1 MAISNIVQGSLL
13 AVLVLC
19 TFIVILV
26 YLGKYSSAKDQ
37 VQHNSNFISE
47 ITAIGILIMFLAF
60 IVFLSGGGVA
70 PSTVV
75 APTTPTTSTMF
86 SFIPK
91 NIDSATSIMSI
102 LLAIGILT
110 AFICTSLDLTTYD
123 AQTKQ
128 NLFMAEGIIF
138 TIVII
143 GLGFTASTVFGDNIQ
158 SKDIYIMMVLHAA
171 VALSVV
177 SLSAS
182 IMSKLSVANTIGNKP
197 VAPQSA

>member
-1 MAISNIVQGSLL
+1 MAILNIVQGSLL

-19 TFIVILV
+19 IFIVLLV

-37 VQHNSNFISE
+37 VQHNNNFISE
-47 ITAIGILIMFLAF
+47 ITAIGILMMFLAF
-60 IVFLSGGGVA
+60 IVFLSGVGGVSSA
-70 PSTVV
+70 SVS
-75 APTTPTTSTMF
+75 PTTPTTPTV
-86 SFIPK
+86 SFIPR
-91 NIDSATSIMSI
+91 NIDSATTIMSV
-102 LLAIGILT
+102 LLAMGILT

-128 NLFMAEGIIF
+128 KLFTAEGIIF
-138 TIVII
+138 CIVII
-143 GLGFTASTVFGDNIQ
+143 GLGFTASAVFGDDSQ
-158 SKDIYIMMVLHAA
+158 SKEIYIMMVLHAA

-197 VAPQSA
+197 AAPQSA